1 MRSNNGLEFGKKFIV
16 QRLMK
21 DTYQLRVSLPKYSLD
36 WNISILLAK
45 YRELLPN
52 DLLDLKAL
60 THLKQ
65 QHC

>member
-1 MRSNNGLEFGKKFIV
+1 MRSNNGLEFGKQFIV
-16 QRLMK
+16 QRLIK
-21 DTYQLRVSLPKYSLD
+21 DTYQLRVSLPKYSLN

-45 YRELLPN
+45 YGELLPN

>member
-1 MRSNNGLEFGKKFIV
+1 ME
-16 QRLMK
+16 
-21 DTYQLRVSLPKYSLD
+21 DTYQLRVSLPKYSLN

>member
-1 MRSNNGLEFGKKFIV
+1 MRSNNGLEFGKQSVV
-16 QRLMK
+16 QILMK
-21 DTYQLRVSLPKYSLD
+21 DTYQLRVSLPKYSLNWD
-36 WNISILLAK
+36 ISILFAK

-52 DLLDLKAL
+52 DQLDLKAL